1 MCRNFIDRRGKIH
14 QITKIMMQPLNLPEN
29 RRMKAC
35 RHSGQ
40 VISND
45 DGFNP
50 VKILD
55 DLHAKSVREFEDQ
68 SICPSSREG
77 TGVRNGLPYHAG
89 RPGVPKCQRAFRHGC
104 LAFVGQIV
112 FEKNSIREDRLK
124 NESRL

>member
-1 MCRNFIDRRGKIH
+1 MNSS
-14 QITKIMMQPLNLPEN
+14 
-29 RRMKAC
+29 

-68 SICPSSREG
+68 NICPSGREG
-77 TGVRNGLPYHAG
+77 KGMLNMLRFDVGRTGMKKYRRPY
-89 RPGVPKCQRAFRHGC
+89 RRW
-104 LAFVGQIV
+104 
-112 FEKNSIREDRLK
+112 
-124 NESRL
+124 

>member
-1 MCRNFIDRRGKIH
+1 
-14 QITKIMMQPLNLPEN
+14 MQPLNLPEN

-55 DLHAKSVREFEDQ
+55 DLHAKSVKEFEEKN
-68 SICPSSREG
+68 ICPSSREG
-77 TGVRNGLPYHAG
+77 TGVLNRLRCRAG
-89 RPGVPKCQRAFRHGC
+89 RPGMTKCRRVFRWGCMAFET
-104 LAFVGQIV
+104 QIV
-112 FEKNSIREDRLK
+112 FE
-124 NESRL
+124 